1 MKRREFLEKLMLFY
15 AGAIATAPV
24 FKILPAN
31 AQEKAGK
38 SLVVVGENKDYVKLV
53 KRVVNSLGG
62 MSKFVKKGDKVVV
75 KPNIAWDRNVE
86 QGANTHPTVVKTI
99 VQLALAA
106 GASEVK
112 VFDRPCNEE
121 RRCYNNSGVKAAVES
136 IESDK
141 AKIEYVDHRKFV
153 NVKIERG
160 NSLDEWEFYKVAL
173 EADTYINVPIA
184 KHHGLARLTL
194 GLKNTMGVL
203 GGRRGR
209 IHNNLGQNL
218 AEINTV
224 VQPDLTIID
233 ATRILL
239 RNGPQGGSL
248 DDVKV
253 LHTLVA
259 STDIVAADAYSTTL
273 FDLEPEEI
281 PATKAAYE
289 LGMGEMDLS
298 KVKIVTVT

>member
-31 AQEKAGK
+31 AQEKTGK

-53 KRVVNSLGG
+53 KSVVNSLGG

-86 QGANTHPTVVKTI
+86 QGADTHPMVVKTI

-106 GASEVK
+106 GASEVN
-112 VFDRPCNEE
+112 VFDRTCNEE
-121 RRCYNNSGVKAAVES
+121 RRCYNSSGIKEAVES

-209 IHNNLGQNL
+209 IHSNLGQNL

-224 VQPDLTIID
+224 IQPDLTIID

-259 STDIVAADAYSTTL
+259 STDIVAADAYATTL